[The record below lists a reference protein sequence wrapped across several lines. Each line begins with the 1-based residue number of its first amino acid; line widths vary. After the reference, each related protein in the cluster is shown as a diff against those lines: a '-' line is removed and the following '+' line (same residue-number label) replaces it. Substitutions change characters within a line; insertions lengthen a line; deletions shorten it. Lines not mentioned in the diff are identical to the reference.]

1 MRNINLENSS
11 KKTVLKS
18 IADAIKKSKTF
29 FIAGHMRPDGDTIG
43 SGLALAS
50 VLRRLGKKVTHCSA
64 DAVPDDLMFM
74 PGARNIKITKKQAGH
89 FDCAIIL
96 ESINLTRIGSIIS
109 DSQAKIIINIDHH
122 LAHMNFGHI
131 NYVVPKS
138 ASVAELVYEI
148 FENLK
153 INPTKQEAENLYIG
167 IVTDTG
173 RFQQLNTNANAHIV
187 TAKLL
192 ECGVNA
198 SAISKKLFLTKPIN
212 KLRLYGAALYNLK
225 TALDDKFVYVKL
237 TKKMFR
243 QTKAKDFEA
252 DGIINYCI
260 SVPSA
265 VVGCVIKEI
274 DKNTTKIS
282 LRSIENFNLLGIVS
296 QFGGGGH
303 KNAAGCTINENID
316 DAAKKIIEAF
326 REKLSAK

>member
-1 MRNINLENSS
+1 MVNINLGNSS
-11 KKTVLKS
+11 KKNVLKS
-18 IADAIKKSKTF
+18 IVDTIRKSKTF
-29 FIAGHMRPDGDTIG
+29 FIAGHMKPDGDTIG
-43 SGLALAS
+43 SGLALS
-50 VLRRLGKKVTHCSA
+50 SMLRRMGKKVTHCSA
-64 DAVPDDLMFM
+64 DSIPGDLIFM
-74 PGARNIKITKKQAGH
+74 PGARSIKITKKQKGY

-109 DSQAKIIINIDHH
+109 ESQAKTTINIDHH

-131 NYVVPKS
+131 NYVVPES

-148 FENLK
+148 FEAVK
-153 INPTKQEAENLYIG
+153 IKPTKHEAENLYIG

-192 ECGVNA
+192 ECGANA

-212 KLRLYGAALYNLK
+212 KLKLYGAALCNLE
-225 TALDDKFVYVKL
+225 TALNDKFIYVKL

-243 QTKAKDFEA
+243 QAKAKDFEA

-274 DKNTTKIS
+274 DKNTAKIS
-282 LRSIENFNLLGIVS
+282 LRSIESFNLLTVVA

-316 DAAKKIIEAF
+316 EAAKKIIEAF
-326 REKLSAK
+326 KGKLSAK